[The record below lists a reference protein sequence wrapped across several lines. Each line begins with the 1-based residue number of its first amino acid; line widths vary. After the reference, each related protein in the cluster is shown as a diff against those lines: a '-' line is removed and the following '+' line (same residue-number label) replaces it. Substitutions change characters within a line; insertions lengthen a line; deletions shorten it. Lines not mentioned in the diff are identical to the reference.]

1 MENTNVQI
9 YCGIG
14 KGKTTAAIGQCIQY
28 ASQGKQVIIVQ
39 FLKGK
44 EAQEQE
50 FLKRL
55 EPEIKVFRFE
65 KSDCCYEH
73 LSEEQ
78 KQEQEVNIR
87 NGLHYARK
95 VVDTKSCDV
104 LVLDEILG
112 LVDNGIVE
120 ISALNDLLALAEGE
134 MQIILTGRVLP
145 EGAQELAGSI
155 YQITPIKE
163 SSRNVE
169 DS

>member
-1 MENTNVQI
+1 VEILKNANVQI
-9 YCGIG
+9 YFGEG
-14 KGKTTAAIGQCIQY
+14 KGKTTAALGQCIQY
-28 ASQGKQVIIVQ
+28 AGANKQVVIVQ

-44 EAQEQE
+44 TSEELE

-73 LSEEQ
+73 LTEQ
-78 KQEQEVNIR
+78 EKQEQEVNIH

-112 LVDNGIVE
+112 LLDHNIVGIE
-120 ISALNDLLALAEGE
+120 EMKELISLSEGE
-134 MQIILTGRVLP
+134 IEIILTGRELSKEV
-145 EGAQELAGSI
+145 EDLAGFV
-155 YQITPIKE
+155 YQINTIKE
-163 SSRNVE
+163 ME
-169 DS
+169 A

>member
-1 MENTNVQI
+1 MEILENTNVQI
-9 YCGIG
+9 YYGEG
-14 KGKTTAAIGQCIQY
+14 RGKTSAAIGQCIQY
-28 ASQGKQVIIVQ
+28 AGVGKQVIIVQ

-44 EAQEQE
+44 NSEELE

-65 KSDCCYEH
+65 RSDCHYEN

-78 KQEQEVNIR
+78 KQEQAVNIH

-112 LVDNGIVE
+112 LLDHQIVGIDVME
-120 ISALNDLLALAEGE
+120 ELIQLADGKIEF
-134 MQIILTGRVLP
+134 ILTGRALP
-145 EGAQELAGSI
+145 KAVEDLAGFV
-155 YQITPIKE
+155 YQINTKKE
-163 SSRNVE
+163 IE
-169 DS
+169 

>member
-1 MENTNVQI
+1 MEILKNANVQI
-9 YCGIG
+9 YFGEG
-14 KGKTTAAIGQCIQY
+14 KGKTTAALGQCIQY
-28 ASQGKQVIIVQ
+28 AGVNKQVVIVQ

-44 EAQEQE
+44 TSEELE

-73 LSEEQ
+73 LTEQ
-78 KQEQEVNIR
+78 EKQEQEVNIH

-112 LVDNGIVE
+112 LLDHNIVGIE
-120 ISALNDLLALAEGE
+120 EMKELISLSEGE
-134 MQIILTGRVLP
+134 IEIILTGRELSKEV
-145 EGAQELAGSI
+145 EDLAGFV
-155 YQITPIKE
+155 YQINTIKE
-163 SSRNVE
+163 ME
-169 DS
+169 A